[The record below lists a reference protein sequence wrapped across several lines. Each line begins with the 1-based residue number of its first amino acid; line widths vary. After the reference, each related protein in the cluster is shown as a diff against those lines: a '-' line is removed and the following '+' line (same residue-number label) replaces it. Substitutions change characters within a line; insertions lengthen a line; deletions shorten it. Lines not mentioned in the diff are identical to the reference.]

1 MITLDMYKN
10 LLDYRDGAPL
20 GYTRRQV
27 SKSVIN
33 NSFTNDPNYR
43 KVRVLTT
50 QGWMLTD
57 AKFSQ
62 HQTQSISGDIVD
74 WWLEF
79 RPDEYHTIGAY
90 VIIGGDDNSEPS
102 TYEDEYEYF
111 KDENSATKND
121 SNMWMIVNKNSKDYM
136 TRYNII
142 RCNWNFKWIYNA
154 KLCECIG
161 AIRTA
166 NSYTSGVWQSDRSV
180 QLDNLTSAWLPDT
193 NTIYGDALSD
203 LAIEDTRTITY
214 GTRFMFTHNVIYP
227 KVYSVSKVLDL
238 APQGLIKL
246 SIKQDEY
253 DERRDDLKLMV
264 CDYYS
269 DTGNTNPNPPE
280 EHVDNENK
288 IVQYTLNEN
297 YQLDN
302 PTEITN
308 PLSLNVGEMYYFG
321 LLTTPTNIVH
331 WDIALVDGYE
341 DDKHSKDYYE
351 RLISI
356 ETIDDT
362 TVSVKPGK
370 AGSLIG
376 KMFILKV
383 YDDEGTSYS
392 SVTFTVTK
400 EE

>member
-1 MITLDMYKN
+1 
-10 LLDYRDGAPL
+10 
-20 GYTRRQV
+20 
-27 SKSVIN
+27 
-33 NSFTNDPNYR
+33 
-43 KVRVLTT
+43 
-50 QGWMLTD
+50 
-57 AKFSQ
+57 
-62 HQTQSISGDIVD
+62 
-74 WWLEF
+74 
-79 RPDEYHTIGAY
+79 
-90 VIIGGDDNSEPS
+90 
-102 TYEDEYEYF
+102 
-111 KDENSATKND
+111 
-121 SNMWMIVNKNSKDYM
+121 
-136 TRYNII
+136 
-142 RCNWNFKWIYNA
+142 
-154 KLCECIG
+154 
-161 AIRTA
+161 
-166 NSYTSGVWQSDRSV
+166 
-180 QLDNLTSAWLPDT
+180 
-193 NTIYGDALSD
+193 
-203 LAIEDTRTITY
+203 
-214 GTRFMFTHNVIYP
+214 MFTHNVIYP

-269 DTGNTNPNPPE
+269 DTGNTNPNPPK

-302 PTEITN
+302 PTEITD